1 MRLEVS
7 WVNDVDGGLSDL
19 ETSLG
24 QDPRF
29 DDVPIARGRPVVP
42 GHTLGASE
50 VLELVATNIGLGI
63 VANALYGYLRQR
75 VRAGLAESHAKLR
88 LTRVD
93 LPDGVRQVDI
103 EYSGPAANVE
113 QIMRDALGDDWPR
126 R

>member
-1 MRLEVS
+1 MRIEVS
-7 WVNDVDGGLSDL
+7 WVDEVHEGLSDL
-19 ETSLG
+19 ERSLG

-42 GHTLGASE
+42 RHTLGAAE
-50 VLELVATNIGLGI
+50 VLELVATNVGLGI

-75 VRAGLAESHAKLR
+75 VRAGLPESNAKLR
-88 LTRVD
+88 LTRID

-103 EYSGPAANVE
+103 EYSGPVANVE
-113 QIMRDALGDDWPR
+113 QIVRDALGDDWPR